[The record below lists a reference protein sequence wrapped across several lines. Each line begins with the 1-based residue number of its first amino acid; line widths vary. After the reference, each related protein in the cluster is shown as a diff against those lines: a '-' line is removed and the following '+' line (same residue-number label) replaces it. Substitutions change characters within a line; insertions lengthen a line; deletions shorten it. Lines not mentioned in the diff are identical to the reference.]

1 MSSVSGSRHNTGFSW
16 KLDVCCR
23 AALTIPENEVG
34 SVRETPPEEEK
45 TVNNRLCEGG
55 GIKRATMSVGH

>member
-1 MSSVSGSRHNTGFSW
+1 MSPDRGTTLALAGSSTFA
-16 KLDVCCR
+16 
-23 AALTIPENEVG
+23 AALTISENEVG